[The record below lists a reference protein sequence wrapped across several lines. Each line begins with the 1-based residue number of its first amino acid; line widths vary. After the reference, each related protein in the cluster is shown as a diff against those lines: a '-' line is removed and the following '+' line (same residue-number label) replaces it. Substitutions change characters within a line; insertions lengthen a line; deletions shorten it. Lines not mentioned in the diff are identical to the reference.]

1 MTGVVQL
8 SYWDILFSA
17 LLVLV
22 SGGVS
27 IYLKLGLERK
37 LAIASLRTVVQLL
50 LVGYVL
56 KMVFD
61 IDSPF
66 ALIPVL
72 LLMVLVATRESVIR
86 SSRYLMGA
94 DRSAFISLV
103 LAGFLTA
110 YVVTQLIIGVEP
122 WYKPQ
127 YIIPLMGMILGNVL
141 TAISLTLDHLLN
153 TLVSRRAEVEM
164 ELALG
169 ATSWEAAR
177 EAIGEAVAKGMI
189 PTINSMMVVG
199 LVSLPGMMTGQ
210 ILSGTDP
217 AQAVRYQIMV
227 MFMLAAATSLGCIIM
242 SLLVYRRVFNT
253 RHQLRAELILKRA
266 KKK

>member
-1 MTGVVQL
+1 MSGVITL
-8 SYWDILFSA
+8 SYWDIVFSA

-27 IYLKLGLERK
+27 IYLKLGLEKK
-37 LAIASLRTVVQLL
+37 LAIASIRTVAQLL

-56 KMVFD
+56 EMVFG
-61 IDSPF
+61 INSPL
-66 ALIPVL
+66 ALAPVL
-72 LLMVLVATRESVIR
+72 LLMVLVATRESVQR
-86 SSRYLMGA
+86 STRFITGA
-94 DRSAFISLV
+94 DRSAFISLI
-103 LAGFLTA
+103 LAGFVTA
-110 YVVTQLIIGVEP
+110 YIVTQLIIGVEP

-141 TAISLTLDHLLN
+141 TAISLSLDHYLN
-153 TLVSRRAEVEM
+153 TLVTRRAEVEM

-169 ATSWEAAR
+169 ATSWEATR

-217 AQAVRYQIMV
+217 LQAVRYQILV
-227 MFMLAAATSLGCIIM
+227 MFMLAAATSVGCIIM

-253 RHQLRAELILKRA
+253 RHQLRVEMILKRA